1 MRKVAQ
7 RRAKDPVAPMVRP
20 DEVEDAAA
28 GQQSMVA
35 ENARNLKVMRKVLQ
49 QLGVVDAMELVYNG
63 ASFAQTVE
71 NMFTLSFMV
80 HGGLVKL
87 TKGAGGNAVH
97 AQLTERPTDAE
108 FAARVAEASQFMLRF
123 TYSDWDA
130 AREHMPKEPRIPN
143 REDIN
148 EQQKQYASQAAA
160 AAAAAAAG
168 AAADEEDEEAAAA
181 PAAER
186 GASKR
191 KAKAPKQRGKRV
203 AFEEEEEEDAEPD
216 CDDDEEVMPAAKKR
230 R

>member
-80 HGGLVKL
+80 HGGLVML

-160 AAAAAAAG
+160 AAAAAG

-203 AFEEEEEEDAEPD
+203 AFEDEEDAEPD
-216 CDDDEEVMPAAKKR
+216 GDDDEEVMPAAKKR

>member
-1 MRKVAQ
+1 VEPKVRKVTQ

-49 QLGVVDAMELVYNG
+49 QLGVVDALELVYNG
-63 ASFAQTVE
+63 ESFAQTVE
-71 NMFTLSFMV
+71 NIFTLSFMV

-87 TKGAGGNAVH
+87 TPAAGGTAVH
-97 AQLTERPTDAE
+97 AELTERPTDAD
-108 FAARVAEASQFMLRF
+108 FAARTAEASQFMLRF
-123 TYSDWDA
+123 NYQDWQA
-130 AREHMPKEPRIPN
+130 AREHMPREPRIPN

-160 AAAAAAAG
+160 AAM
-168 AAADEEDEEAAAA
+168 DEEGGEAA
-181 PAAER
+181 PVER

-191 KAKAPKQRGKRV
+191 KAKAPKQRGKSAALR
-203 AFEEEEEEDAEPD
+203 EEEEDGEAD
-216 CDDDEEVMPAAKKR
+216 GGDDDEDEVMPVAKKR
-230 R
+230 RAQE